1 MEIDLIEAFEMLPIP
16 KRIKC
21 FFGGRGA
28 AKSETFAEVLVILA
42 HARGD
47 RILCAREFQ
56 NSIEDSSYALIVA
69 KIDKLGLREF
79 FDIQATAIYGR
90 YNGSCFKFV
99 GLARNIQSLKSKF
112 GYTICWIEEA
122 ETVAEKTW
130 NLLLPTIRA
139 EGSEVWISFNPN
151 EAVAATYVQFVAP
164 YLDAI
169 NAQGFYEDEY
179 IYVRKVS
186 WRDNPYFPDTLRQEM
201 ERDKKSN
208 YKKYLHVW
216 EGECNADYADSIIES
231 EWVDAAIDSHL
242 KLNYKPRGERVLS
255 FDPADSGQDAKA
267 TAMRYGMLVN
277 NVKQWRDGDL
287 TSAIALAFDDAFEFR
302 ADVLVYDSIGVGA
315 GVKVGLKERIGERQ
329 IDVVGFGG
337 GDSPTNGKYKED
349 RLNEDVFRNKRAQF
363 WWLLRDRFERTYQA
377 VEHGEYADPV
387 DMISLSSTIKDLD
400 LLKAELV
407 RQQRKRSASSRLI
420 QLVSKDEMRAQGIPS
435 PNMADSLMMAWAIP
449 VQRKKLES
457 KPIVR
462 RPAMGGGG
470 WMG

>member
-28 AKSETFAEVLVILA
+28 AKSETFAELLVILA
-42 HARGD
+42 YARGD
-47 RILCAREFQ
+47 RVLCAREFQ

-69 KIDKLGLREF
+69 KIDKLGLRDH

-90 YNGSCFKFV
+90 HNSSCFKFV

-112 GYTICWIEEA
+112 GYTICWVEEA
-122 ETVAEKTW
+122 ETVSQKTW
-130 NLLLPTIRA
+130 ELLLPTIRA

-151 EAVAATYVQFVAP
+151 EAAAATYANFVAP
-164 YLDAI
+164 YLEAI
-169 NAQGFYEDEY
+169 NSNGFYEDDY

-201 ERDKKSN
+201 ERDKRAN

-231 EWVDAAIDSHL
+231 EWVDAAVDSHL

-255 FDPADSGQDAKA
+255 FDPADSGADAKA
-267 TAMRYGMLVN
+267 SAVRYGMLVS

-287 TSAIALAFDDAFEFR
+287 NQAIALAFDDAFEFR

-329 IDVVGFGG
+329 LDVVGFGG
-337 GDSPTNGKYKED
+337 GDAPTPGRYKED
-349 RLNEDVFRNKRAQF
+349 RQNEDVFRNKRAQF

-377 VEHGEYADPV
+377 IEHGEYSDPV
-387 DMISLSSTIKDLD
+387 DMISLSSSIKDLD
-400 LLKAELV
+400 QLKAELV

-420 QLVSKDEMRAQGIPS
+420 QLVSKDEMRADGIPS
-435 PNMADSLMMAWAIP
+435 PNMADSLMMAWA
-449 VQRKKLES
+449 VDKRKKPTQHKYVE
-457 KPIVR
+457 
-462 RPAMGGGG
+462 PALTG